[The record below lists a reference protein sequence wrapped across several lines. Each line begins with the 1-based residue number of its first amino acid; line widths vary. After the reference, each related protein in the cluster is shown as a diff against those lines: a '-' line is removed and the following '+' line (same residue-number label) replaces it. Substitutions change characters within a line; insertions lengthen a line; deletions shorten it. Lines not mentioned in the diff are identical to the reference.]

1 MNVLQV
7 EGWSQRSIMLRHQDL
22 GWGGEDSEKTTLEG
36 DEVGDGWSEGERTTS
51 VGHCDTMRV

>member
-22 GWGGEDSEKTTLEG
+22 GWGGEGSEKTTLEG
-36 DEVGDGWSEGERTTS
+36 DEVGDVGGVKER
-51 VGHCDTMRV
+51 GLPL

>member
-36 DEVGDGWSEGERTTS
+36 DEVGGGWSEGERTTP
-51 VGHCDTMRV
+51 VGHCDTMRI